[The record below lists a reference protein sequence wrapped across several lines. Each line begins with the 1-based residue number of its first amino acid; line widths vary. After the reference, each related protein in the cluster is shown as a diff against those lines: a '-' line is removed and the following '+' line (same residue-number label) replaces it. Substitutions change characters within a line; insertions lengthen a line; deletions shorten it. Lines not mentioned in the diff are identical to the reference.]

1 MSDKHGMNRLPRLQ
15 GQGDCIAL
23 SDERVSQARK
33 AAISDIHLG
42 VNAGKSGRAA
52 LLILARLYASCAA
65 ACFVFGNHHLVR

>member
-1 MSDKHGMNRLPRLQ
+1 
-15 GQGDCIAL
+15 
-23 SDERVSQARK
+23 VSQARK